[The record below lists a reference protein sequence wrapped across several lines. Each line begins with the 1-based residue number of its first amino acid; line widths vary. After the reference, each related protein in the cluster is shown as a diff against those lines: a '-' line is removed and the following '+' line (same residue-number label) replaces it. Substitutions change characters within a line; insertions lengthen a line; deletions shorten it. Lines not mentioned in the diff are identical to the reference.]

1 MLKISAIT
9 RKLIAVPAIAAITLA
24 GGSLLSAAHA
34 SASGVINVHAYS
46 DVVAI
51 SGAGLPAGD
60 VIYITLVA
68 PDGESFD
75 LTNSVVADRA
85 GTFETDVP
93 TWQFRSAGIGYWTVD
108 VSDLDGQGTT
118 LTVFID

>member
-1 MLKISAIT
+1 MLKLGNVS
-9 RKLIAVPAIAAITLA
+9 RKLLAVPAVAAITLA
-24 GGSLLSAAHA
+24 GGSLLAAPHA
-34 SASGVINVHAYS
+34 GAAGVIDVHAYS

-60 VIYITLVA
+60 MLTITLVA

-75 LTNSVVADRA
+75 LSNSVVADRA

-93 TWQFRSAGIGYWTVD
+93 TWQFRSAGVGYWIVE
-108 VSDLDGQGTT
+108 VSDYNGQGTT
-118 LTVFID
+118 LRVFIG